1 MLQCHFD
8 RRPLQADLRLD
19 QRALLQNALNLVHA
33 MVDVISTN
41 GYLNATLNCMEL
53 SQMIVQAMWASK
65 SPLMQLPGFDQE
77 IILKL
82 KNEQKIGEITDFMNM
97 DDEIREKILGV
108 TPEQMQVLA
117 TICNRYPIVEM
128 SYSIS

>member
-1 MLQCHFD
+1 
-8 RRPLQADLRLD
+8 
-19 QRALLQNALNLVHA
+19 

-82 KNEQKIGEITDFMNM
+82 KNEQKIEEITDFMNM